1 MRIAPFILAGVF
13 ASSLYAGTAAAQA
26 GKTDQ
31 TSKAQRAAPAD
42 QRSTKT
48 TCPSATPLA
57 CPGTDSCCP
66 ADTPNLCR
74 SLRRAHPAGIAPV
87 GWSGCVRP
95 ASNESWKFWS
105 DSCQPIWEQCR

>member
-1 MRIAPFILAGVF
+1 MRALFVLAGIF
-13 ASSLYAGTAAAQA
+13 AASIYASAAMAE
-26 GKTDQ
+26 D
-31 TSKAQRAAPAD
+31 SKADQIGKAGRTAPTD

-48 TCPSATPLA
+48 TCPSASPLA

-95 ASNESWKFWS
+95 ASLESLKFWS
-105 DSCQPIWEQCR
+105 DSCQPIWERCN

>member
-1 MRIAPFILAGVF
+1 MRITPFVILAGFF
-13 ASSLYAGTAAAQA
+13 ASSIYAGAAMAQA
-26 GKTDQ
+26 GKDQ
-31 TSKAQRAAPAD
+31 IGKAERAAPAD
-42 QRSTKT
+42 QRTTKS
-48 TCPSATPLA
+48 TCPSNSPLA

-66 ADTPNLCR
+66 SDTPNLCQ